1 MSEREQNGDE
11 CTKYE
16 GASVVPVLHNVTEEC
31 NFKSEK
37 KEIVLGAEGTE
48 PDSKSCCDS
57 DEYLEGHIYA
67 AMCTKCAGELQQKLN
82 PTEPYRDP
90 KKISGKEQISRGLII
105 ESKSFVDANKNIK
118 FAKKNEKNYYAG
130 LCSSPEVTTPNSEHE
145 SSGDPN
151 AKGTD
156 SKKVSHGLFDRTC
169 LIQEHALVNK
179 NINDFYELNLGNLG
193 RGSYGS
199 VVKAIDKQSGAQRA
213 VKIILKPKLENI
225 NRLKREILIMKRLD
239 HPNIIKLFEVF
250 EDTNYLY
257 FVMEICTGGELFDR
271 IIKRGHFSER
281 YAAVIMRQVFSAIA
295 YCHSNEFMHRDLKP
309 ENLLFSDSSPNSL
322 LKVIDWGFAAK
333 CPKTHKFTSVVGTP
347 YYVAPE
353 VLYGSYSKLC
363 DLWSAGVILYIL
375 LCGYPPFHGKDNVEI
390 LRKVKIG
397 QYSLEHNIWKY
408 VSDSAKDLI
417 KRLLMTDPSKRIS
430 AQDALN
436 HPWIKSLISS
446 PNNAD
451 ASYFTNDVC
460 SSLLA
465 RFRDFQRQS
474 KLKKLALTCVAY
486 HLNDTDIGA
495 LQKLFST
502 LDRNGDG
509 VLTISEIR
517 SALHKIQ
524 NVSQLGDDIDN
535 LLMELDT
542 DGNGRIDYTEFIAA
556 SIDHKLYEQESLCKA
571 AFKVFDLDMDG
582 RISPQELS
590 RVLNITFLQE
600 AFEQSTIDSLLKEVD
615 INQDGYIDFNEFM
628 KMMMGDKHEKKPE
641 PKVQKVEDEESGN
654 KKLSKN
660 GIISDIISATNI
672 FKKLNS

>member
-1 MSEREQNGDE
+1 MLNIEQNADE
-11 CTKYE
+11 CAKRE
-16 GASVVPVLHNVTEEC
+16 GANMVPVLHNVTEEC
-31 NFKSEK
+31 NIKAEE
-37 KEIVLGAEGTE
+37 KEIVPEIEEAKPKSNNCLG
-48 PDSKSCCDS
+48 S

-90 KKISGKEQISRGLII
+90 KKVSGKEQISRGLII

-118 FAKKNEKNYYAG
+118 FSKKAEKNEYAG
-130 LCSSPEVTTPNSEHE
+130 LCSSPEVTTPNGERETS
-145 SSGDPN
+145 
-151 AKGTD
+151 TD
-156 SKKVSHGLFDRTC
+156 SNIKNTESTKVSHGIFDRTC
-169 LIQEHALVNK
+169 LIQEHALVNR

-397 QYSLEHNIWKY
+397 QYSLEHNSWKY

-417 KRLLMTDPSKRIS
+417 KRLLMTDPNKRIS

-436 HPWIKSLISS
+436 HPWIKSQISS
-446 PNNAD
+446 PNTAD
-451 ASYFTNDVC
+451 ATYFTNDVC
-460 SSLLA
+460 NSLLA

-486 HLNDTDIGA
+486 HLNDADIGA

-509 VLTISEIR
+509 VLTINEIR

-628 KMMMGDKHEKKPE
+628 KMMMGDKQEQKLE
-641 PKVQKVEDEESGN
+641 TKVQKIEDEGSGN
-654 KKLSKN
+654 KKLSKG
-660 GIISDIISATNI
+660 GIISDIFGTNSI
-672 FKKLNS
+672 FKKLNN

>member
-1 MSEREQNGDE
+1 MANREQKIDE
-11 CTKYE
+11 HSKRE
-16 GASVVPVLHNVTEEC
+16 GANMVPVIHNVTEEC
-31 NFKSEK
+31 DFKVEK
-37 KEIVLGAEGTE
+37 KEGVLLDANGGNISTSNICET
-48 PDSKSCCDS
+48 
-57 DEYLEGHIYA
+57 DEYIEGQIYA
-67 AMCTKCAGELQQKLN
+67 AMCTKCAGELQHKLN
-82 PTEPYRDP
+82 PTEPYHDP

-105 ESKSFVDANKNIK
+105 ESRSFIDANKNMK
-118 FAKKNEKNYYAG
+118 FAKKIEKNEYSG
-130 LCSSPEVTTPNSEHE
+130 LCSSPEATTPNGEPS
-145 SSGDPN
+145 
-151 AKGTD
+151 TD
-156 SKKVSHGLFDRTC
+156 LNVKSPEEMKSSHGLFDRTC

-397 QYSLEHNIWKY
+397 QYSLEHNSWKY

-417 KRLLMTDPSKRIS
+417 RRLLMIDPNKRIS

-446 PNNAD
+446 PSTAD

-460 SSLLA
+460 NSLLT

-486 HLNDTDIGA
+486 HLNDADIGA

-509 VLTISEIR
+509 VLTINEIR

-524 NVSQLGDDIDN
+524 NISQLGDDIDN

-542 DGNGRIDYTEFIAA
+542 DGNGRIDYTEFLAA
-556 SIDHKLYEQESLCKA
+556 SIDHRLYEQESLCKA
-571 AFKVFDLDMDG
+571 AFRVFDLDMDG

-590 RVLNITFLQE
+590 RVLNVTFIQE

-615 INQDGYIDFNEFM
+615 TNQDGFIDFNEFM
-628 KMMMGDKHEKKPE
+628 RMMMGDKHDIRQET
-641 PKVQKVEDEESGN
+641 KVQQLEGETN
-654 KKLSKN
+654 KNKTSKG
-660 GIISDIISATNI
+660 GIISDLIGAAGI
-672 FKKLNS
+672 FKNR

>member
-1 MSEREQNGDE
+1 MLDREKNADE
-11 CTKYE
+11 ITKRE
-16 GASVVPVLHNVTEEC
+16 GANMVPLLHNVTEES
-31 NFKSEK
+31 NFRAEK
-37 KEIVLGAEGTE
+37 KEIALEAENAEPESDNCLG
-48 PDSKSCCDS
+48 S
-57 DEYLEGHIYA
+57 DEILEGHIYA
-67 AMCTKCAGELQQKLN
+67 AMCTKCAGELQQRLN
-82 PTEPYRDP
+82 PTQPYRDP
-90 KKISGKEQISRGLII
+90 KKISGNEQISRGLII

-118 FAKKNEKNYYAG
+118 FVKKSGKDDYAG
-130 LCSSPEVTTPNSEHE
+130 LCSSPETSTPNGERE
-145 SSGDPN
+145 SC
-151 AKGTD
+151 TD
-156 SKKVSHGLFDRTC
+156 SNARSVDTAKALHGIFDRTC
-169 LIQEHALVNK
+169 LIQEHALVNR

-199 VVKAIDKQSGAQRA
+199 VVKAVDKQSGAQRA

-281 YAAVIMRQVFSAIA
+281 YAAVIMKQVFSAIA

-390 LRKVKIG
+390 LRKVKVG
-397 QYSLEHNIWKY
+397 QYSLEHNSWKY

-417 KRLLMTDPSKRIS
+417 KRLLMTDPNKRIS

-446 PNNAD
+446 PNTAD

-460 SSLLA
+460 NSLLA

-486 HLNDTDIGA
+486 HLNDADIGA

-509 VLTISEIR
+509 VLTINEIR

-524 NVSQLGDDIDN
+524 NISQLGDDIDN

-600 AFEQSTIDSLLKEVD
+600 AFEQSTIESLLKEVD

-628 KMMMGDKHEKKPE
+628 KMMMGDKHEQSPE
-641 PKVQKVEDEESGN
+641 AKTPKIEEEES
-654 KKLSKN
+654 SKSKHSKS
-660 GIISDIISATNI
+660 GIISDIFSATGL

>member
-1 MSEREQNGDE
+1 MSDREQYANE
-11 CTKYE
+11 CKKYE
-16 GASVVPVLHNVTEEC
+16 GANMVSILHNVTEEC
-31 NFKSEK
+31 NFKTEK
-37 KEIVLGAEGTE
+37 KEILLETEGGKS
-48 PDSKSCCDS
+48 DSKSCCDS

-118 FAKKNEKNYYAG
+118 FVKKNEKNHYAG
-130 LCSSPEVTTPNSEHE
+130 LCSSPEVSTPNSEQE
-145 SSGDPN
+145 TSS
-151 AKGTD
+151 D
-156 SKKVSHGLFDRTC
+156 SNTKAANKKISHGIFDRTC

-213 VKIILKPKLENI
+213 VKVILKPKLENI

-417 KRLLMTDPSKRIS
+417 KRLLIADPNKRIT
-430 AQDALN
+430 AKDALN

-446 PNNAD
+446 PNTAD

-460 SSLLA
+460 SSLVA

-509 VLTISEIR
+509 VLTINEIR

-556 SIDHKLYEQESLCKA
+556 SIDHKLYEKESLCKA

-590 RVLNITFLQE
+590 HVINVTFLQE

-628 KMMMGDKHEKKPE
+628 KMMMGDKQEQKPE
-641 PKVQKVEDEESGN
+641 TKAQIVEDEENGN
-654 KKLSKN
+654 KKLSKG

>member
-1 MSEREQNGDE
+1 MPNID
-11 CTKYE
+11 
-16 GASVVPVLHNVTEEC
+16 NVSD
-31 NFKSEK
+31 KQ
-37 KEIVLGAEGTE
+37 IVCEGTKMVPLIQNTFE
-48 PDSKSCCDS
+48 NINIKLEKNEDLCCEITEKEKNSIEKSITDGN
-57 DEYLEGHIYA
+57 LENKVYA
-67 AMCTKCAGELQQKLN
+67 AMCTKCAGELQHKLHPN
-82 PTEPYRDP
+82 EPYQDP
-90 KKISGKEQISRGLII
+90 RKISGKEQVNRGLII
-105 ESKSFVDANKNIK
+105 QSKSFVDANINYKLDKIK
-118 FAKKNEKNYYAG
+118 ENNHYPGFSSTPEINTPKGETSIDTNTKNYEKVR
-130 LCSSPEVTTPNSEHE
+130 LE
-145 SSGDPN
+145 S
-151 AKGTD
+151 
-156 SKKVSHGLFDRTC
+156 GLFDRTC
-169 LIQEHALVNK
+169 FIQEYALINK

-199 VVKAIDKQSGAQRA
+199 VVKAVDKRSGTQRA

-250 EDTNYLY
+250 EDSNYLY

-281 YAAVIMRQVFSAIA
+281 YAALIMKQVLSAIA

-353 VLYGSYSKLC
+353 VLNGSYSKLC
-363 DLWSAGVILYIL
+363 DLWSAGVILFIL

-397 QYSLEHNIWKY
+397 KFSFEHNSWKY
-408 VSDSAKDLI
+408 ISDSAKDLI
-417 KRLLMTDPSKRIS
+417 RRLLTIDPNKRIN
-430 AQDALN
+430 AHDALN
-436 HPWIKSLISS
+436 HPWIKSLTIT
-446 PNNAD
+446 PNTNE
-451 ASYFTNDVC
+451 ASLFTNDVC
-460 SSLLA
+460 DSLLA
-465 RFRDFQRQS
+465 KFRDFQRQS

-486 HLNDTDIGA
+486 HLNDADIGA
-495 LQKLFST
+495 LQKLFT
-502 LDRNGDG
+502 NLDTNGDG

-517 SALHKIQ
+517 SALHQIY
-524 NVSQLGDDIDN
+524 NISQLGDDIDV

-582 RISPQELS
+582 KISPQELS
-590 RVLNITFLQE
+590 RVLNVRFIQE
-600 AFEQSTIDSLLKEVD
+600 AFEQSTINSLLKEVD
-615 INQDGYIDFNEFM
+615 TNQDGYIDFNEFM
-628 KMMMGDKHEKKPE
+628 KMMMGDKVEKKTNDSNIKKMKSE
-641 PKVQKVEDEESGN
+641 TKIKKNSPKGV
-654 KKLSKN
+654 L
-660 GIISDIISATNI
+660 SDIIEAANI
-672 FKKLNS
+672 IRKKFEN